1 MNTEAIRHLLNAAK
15 SAPFLDSHVAK
26 LIIKLCE
33 MTAHGIYLT
42 VEEQYQG
49 QHNGKLECVKMY
61 KGRTGKSL
69 MESKN
74 DCEKYFEINDL
85 EFRKPY

>member
-33 MTAHGIYLT
+33 VTAHSIYLT
-42 VEEQYQG
+42 VEEQYEG
-49 QHNGKLECVKMY
+49 QHRGKLACVKLY
-61 KGRTGKSL
+61 KERTGKSL
-69 MESKN
+69 IDSKN
-74 DCEKYFEINDL
+74 DCEKYFEINGLKFDNH
-85 EFRKPY
+85 